1 MEILPIR
8 LKTSNSTWFELY
20 NVFQPNTPTQNNSL
34 DLSLIKLGP
43 SSLILSN
50 LNDHAQMLD
59 LFQTSSFCGD
69 EILDINLDND
79 LHILK
84 DSSVTGSSRI
94 TEIDS
99 IPNISLFV
107 SNWSV
112 KTFLKPAEPIGC
124 PNHLRIVIVTSL
136 SSRKLLD
143 GDVMA
148 LTGHV

>member
-20 NVFQPNTPTQNNSL
+20 NVFPPNTPTQNNSL

-79 LHILK
+79 LQILK
-84 DSSVTGSSRI
+84 DSSVTGTSRI

-99 IPNISLFV
+99 IPNISLFG

-112 KTFLKPAEPIGC
+112 KTFLKPAEPIGS
-124 PNHLRIVIVTSL
+124 PNHLRIVIEKITQD
-136 SSRKLLD
+136 LLP
-143 GDVMA
+143 A
-148 LTGHV
+148 CHLENC